1 MGCDIHIGIESLQMR
16 WNPFTKKHEGP
27 QWTFCSDFYSLEG
40 SGPDSYYNPRIYG
53 FDIEARQY
61 GVFAKL
67 ANVRNGWGLNP
78 LFPGRGLPDGLDYS
92 IGEDFYADH
101 SYTWAT
107 LRELTD
113 ADWGLIQYDGEEEPL
128 ALAEHGELVRF
139 VMDLRKKIEEEDF
152 QVLYHFLKLWETS
165 NIEPGAALDRVRF
178 IFGFDS

>member
-1 MGCDIHIGIESLQMR
+1 MGCDIHIGIESLQTR

-27 QWTFCSDFYSLEG
+27 RWTFCSDFYSLEG

-67 ANVRNGWGLNP
+67 AGVRDGWGLNP
-78 LFPGRGLPDGLDYS
+78 LFPGRGLPDDLDYS

-107 LRELTD
+107 LRELIE
-113 ADWGLIQYDGEEEPL
+113 ADWGYIKYSDYERPVEL
-128 ALAEHGELVRF
+128 AKNSEFVRF
-139 VMDLRKKIEEEDF
+139 AVDLYNRITERDWY
-152 QVLYHFLKLWETS
+152 VVHNFLCLDTS
-165 NIEPGAALDRVRF
+165 QDDNLDRVRF